1 MQYFDK
7 IFKVVSYKRE
17 NIWVRSEVFL
27 FLRNWSSIR
36 LWLIEKN
43 ETLPFL
49 NQILDY
55 KLNWPRDVLS
65 SGNAFVWLKRTEYSY
80 GEEFQIAGKCKIDT
94 VPLSRRTN
102 WTISNSFVRVK
113 RVIPDYITSVSASI
127 YICKLYAY
135 FAKISRRSKCPSRN
149 LFY

>member
-1 MQYFDK
+1 MK
-7 IFKVVSYKRE
+7 ERERRE
-17 NIWVRSEVFL
+17 NIWVREVFL
-27 FLRNWSSIR
+27 FLRNGSSIR
-36 LWLIEKN
+36 LWLIEKK

-49 NQILDY
+49 NQILDC
-55 KLNWPRDVLS
+55 KLNWPRDILS
-65 SGNAFVWLKRTEYSY
+65 SRNAFVWLKRTEYWY
-80 GEEFQIAGKCKIDT
+80 GEEFQIAGKCKIVT

-102 WTISNSFVRVK
+102 WTILNSFVRVK

-135 FAKISRRSKCPSRN
+135 FAKISHRSKCLSKN